1 MNRCAWGET
10 NELYIKY
17 HDEEWGV
24 PVHDDRKHFEFLI
37 LEGAQAGLSWLTI
50 LRKRKN
56 YQAAYHHFD
65 PLLVSKY
72 DHRKIKELLLD
83 EGIVRNRRKIEASI
97 NNAKRFLEVKKEFGS
112 FDHYLWRFVNHH
124 PVVNRWKTL
133 SEVPSR
139 TALSDEISRDLK
151 KRGFTFVGSTIIYAY
166 LQAVGVV
173 NDHIVSCFRYQE
185 IISAGKRGTGATA
198 E

>member
-1 MNRCAWGET
+1 MNRCPWGET

-56 YQAAYHHFD
+56 YQTAYHHFD
-65 PLLVSKY
+65 PLRVSKY
-72 DHRKIKELLLD
+72 DHRNIKELLED
-83 EGIVRNRRKIEASI
+83 EGIVRNRLKIEASI

-112 FDHYLWRFVNHH
+112 FDRYLWRFVNHH
-124 PVVNRWKTL
+124 PVVNRWKSL
-133 SEVPSR
+133 SEVPSK
-139 TALSDEISRDLK
+139 TTLSDEISQDLT
-151 KRGFTFVGSTIIYAY
+151 KRGFKFVGSTIIYSY

-173 NDHIVSCFRYQE
+173 NDHMVSCFRYQE
-185 IISAGKRGTGATA
+185 IISATKRGARA
-198 E
+198 PE